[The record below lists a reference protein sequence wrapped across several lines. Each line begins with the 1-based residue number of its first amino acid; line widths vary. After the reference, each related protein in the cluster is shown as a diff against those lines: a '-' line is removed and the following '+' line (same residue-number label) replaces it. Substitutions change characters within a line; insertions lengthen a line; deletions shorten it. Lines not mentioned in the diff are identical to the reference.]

1 MKGGS
6 KIMKNNKKGV
16 SAVIATVLLI
26 LITIAAVTIIWA
38 AIIPM
43 IKGLIES
50 GTTCLDVM
58 KEVELGERTCQVDS
72 DSIRVQIVRGSKE
85 FDWADVQVRIEDSE
99 GNTISSYLVE
109 DEDESLEDLPGRNE
123 ARTFSLDVTGLT
135 GDLTNVAI
143 APVVQVDGKQENCGV
158 TSTKKLIPCP

>member
-1 MKGGS
+1 
-6 KIMKNNKKGV
+6 MKNNKKGV
-16 SAVIATVLLI
+16 SAVIATVLII

-58 KEVELGERTCQVDS
+58 KEVELGDRTCLVDNDTVTVQV
-72 DSIRVQIVRGSKE
+72 VRGSTSFE
-85 FDWADVQVRIEDSE
+85 WADIQVRVEDEE
-99 GNTISSYLVE
+99 GNTASSYLVA
-109 DEDESLEDLPGRNE
+109 DEDEPLEDLPGRNE
-123 ARTFSLDVTGLT
+123 AQTFTLNITGLNSE
-135 GDLTNVAI
+135 LVNVAI

-158 TSTKKLIPCP
+158 TSTKKLIACP